1 MVPSR
6 RWLALGTSLP
16 DLVRSSHLL
25 SRRLE
30 VILRS
35 LGLPCA
41 IPPRSVSSE
50 SEPELLLFPEHK
62 KMCSGT
68 VEWILYDPGPNQFES
83 TFRYHSKIRLAVV
96 VTPEHR

>member
-6 RWLALGTSLP
+6 RWLGLGPSLP
-16 DLVRSSHLL
+16 DLERSSHLP
-25 SRRLE
+25 SRKLE
-30 VILRS
+30 VTPRS
-35 LGLPCA
+35 LELPCGM
-41 IPPRSVSSE
+41 PPTSASSE
-50 SEPELLLFPEHK
+50 NEPELLLFPEHE
-62 KMCSGT
+62 KMWSGT